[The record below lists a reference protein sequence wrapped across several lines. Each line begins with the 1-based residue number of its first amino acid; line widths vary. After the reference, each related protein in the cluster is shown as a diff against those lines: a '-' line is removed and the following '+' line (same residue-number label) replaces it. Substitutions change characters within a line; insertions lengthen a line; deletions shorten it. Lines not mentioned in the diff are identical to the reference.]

1 MSRRTIMMVAVAG
14 VLAMS
19 LTAGA
24 DMTWKQCVYVDE
36 KIDNALLT
44 WAPWC
49 TSWKFD
55 RSDMSD
61 IINEGGAYTYNQG
74 TVYDAMGT
82 PCYVKEAWLKVCAYG
97 VEPYEKVY
105 VGMGCEADGKMLGCL
120 NPYEDNVVV
129 TSIPD
134 GDGENFDGQYSCTWF
149 QLDPKWLTTD
159 TFDKFFACVKGF
171 KLCNPSECATIKSA
185 CMKVTYA
192 PIPAPPAVVLGGLGL
207 ATVGWFKRK
216 FRG

>member
-1 MSRRTIMMVAVAG
+1 MMAVVAG
-14 VLAMS
+14 VLAMT
-19 LTAGA
+19 LAVQA
-24 DMTWKQCVYVDE
+24 DVTWEKCVYVDE

-44 WAPWC
+44 RAPWS

-55 RSDMSD
+55 RSD
-61 IINEGGAYTYNQG
+61 INNGMTYNQG

-82 PCYVKEAWLKVCAYG
+82 PYYVTEAWLKVCAYG

-105 VGMGCEADGKMLGCL
+105 VGMGYDGDGNMLGRL
-120 NPYEDNVVV
+120 NPYEDNTQV
-129 TSIPD
+129 D
-134 GDGENFDGQYSCTWF
+134 GTNFDGKDGYDGNSLSCTYF

-159 TFDKFFACVKGF
+159 TYDKFYACVKGF
-171 KLCNPSECATIKSA
+171 KLCNPSQSAYIKSA

-192 PIPAPPAVVLGGLGL
+192 PIPAPPAALLGALGL
-207 ATVGWFKRK
+207 TMVGWFKRK